1 MKTENNQLL
10 DIYKNSLESYKEQ
23 LSKNP
28 NSTFYK
34 GLVKNMESIIEDI
47 INKNKK

>member
-1 MKTENNQLL
+1 MRKIKKDNQLL
-10 DIYKNSLESYKEQ
+10 DIYKKSLESYKEQ

-34 GLVKNMESIIEDI
+34 GLVSNMESLIKDI
-47 INKNKK
+47 INKK